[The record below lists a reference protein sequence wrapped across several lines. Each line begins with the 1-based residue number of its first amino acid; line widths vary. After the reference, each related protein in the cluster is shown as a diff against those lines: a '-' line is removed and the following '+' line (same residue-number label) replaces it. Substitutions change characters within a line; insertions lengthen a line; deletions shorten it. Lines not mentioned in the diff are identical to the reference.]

1 LTHVDNYIITHYI
14 LRLDYCSTIWR
25 EIIVKNTERI
35 TKFTKKISP
44 HYSKLWYFNSIKF
57 YVLSLLDDYHFQIVF
72 KIKIKIVF
80 MYKIINGLTPFY
92 MSYITENIRSS
103 YLYLR
108 SFTNSHVCLT
118 RPNTNLYKKSFHFT
132 IAQLWN
138 NWSMHVKKCP
148 NIHVFKKYFLPLLAD
163 INPRS

>member
-1 LTHVDNYIITHYI
+1 LNLISTVYITQIGRASCRDNYIITHYI
-14 LRLDYCSTIWR
+14 LHLDYCSTIWG

-80 MYKIINGLTPFY
+80 MYKIINGQDY
-92 MSYITENIRSS
+92 N
-103 YLYLR
+103 
-108 SFTNSHVCLT
+108 
-118 RPNTNLYKKSFHFT
+118 
-132 IAQLWN
+132 
-138 NWSMHVKKCP
+138 
-148 NIHVFKKYFLPLLAD
+148 NIHDLIIHFSTNIKSHANIHRLHTINEILWPWID
-163 INPRS
+163 ICK